1 MTIPLLSAPARVLTH
16 HTHREVT
23 PQMIN
28 GTEFLFVVER
38 KYLQP
43 ETRTGPNPNEVM
55 PPIVLVFDQG
65 GSDAVAAA
73 TAAAALGAP
82 RLEDEDA
89 ATAQYARPALR
100 RARA

>member
-1 MTIPLLSAPARVLTH
+1 MMLNQPLCVSPPPSSTTL
-16 HTHREVT
+16 REVT

-38 KYLQP
+38 KYLEP
-43 ETRTGPNPNEVM
+43 ATRTGPNPHEVM
-55 PPIVLVFDQG
+55 PPTVLVFDQG

-73 TAAAALGAP
+73 TAAATVASP
-82 RLEDEDA
+82 RLEGDGGVG
-89 ATAQYARPALR
+89 QYARPALR